1 MTKHAASRRNAS
13 FDGRA
18 CFHRAS
24 AKPDEDR
31 VPAKGPRAREA
42 SRRASAENASR
53 AARRAALDA
62 RFEALACAYLE
73 DESVRS
79 MAGFVQHGSVST
91 LAHCIAVA
99 KASLALA
106 TRLKLRVNESD
117 LVAGALLH
125 DFYLYDWHDR
135 ATARPRHATRHP
147 LYAAE
152 NAVRRFGVNARV
164 EGIVAAHMWPL
175 PPTRI
180 PRTKEAWVVCIAD
193 KWCALA
199 ETAAARL
206 PGAARACDA
215 RRPCTCGT
223 RRLDGGRI
231 ADEGACDARP
241 PRTRRARQEDR
252 ARSAGGR
259 ASDRGPRAAGDRM
272 PGSEP
277 PAANGPSAAGGRKP
291 ARDSLDA
298 VSDEGRHP

>member
-1 MTKHAASRRNAS
+1 MTKHAASRRGATL
-13 FDGRA
+13 DGRA
-18 CFHRAS
+18 CPYRAS
-24 AKPDEDR
+24 AKPDADR

-42 SRRASAENASR
+42 GRRASAENASC

-79 MAGFVQHGSVST
+79 MAAFVQHGSVST

-99 KASLALA
+99 KTSLSLA

-152 NAVRRFGVNARV
+152 NAARRFGVNARV
-164 EGIVAAHMWPL
+164 EGVIAAHMWPL

-199 ETAAARL
+199 ETVAARL
-206 PGAARACDA
+206 PGAARACDV
-215 RRPCTCGT
+215 RRSCACGT
-223 RRLDGGRI
+223 RRLDGGSI
-231 ADEGACDARP
+231 ADEGACDTRRC
-241 PRTRRARQEDR
+241 RTPRARQDGCVR
-252 ARSAGGR
+252 AAGGR
-259 ASDRGPRAAGDRM
+259 APDRGPRAAGERALDR
-272 PGSEP
+272 
-277 PAANGPSAAGGRKP
+277 GPSAADGPFAADGHGS
-291 ARDSLDA
+291 ARGPHGAASG
-298 VSDEGRHP
+298 EGCRP